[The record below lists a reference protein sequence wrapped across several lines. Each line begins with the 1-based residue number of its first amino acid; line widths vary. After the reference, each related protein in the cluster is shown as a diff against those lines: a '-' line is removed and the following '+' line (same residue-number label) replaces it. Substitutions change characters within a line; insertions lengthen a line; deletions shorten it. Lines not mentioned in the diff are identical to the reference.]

1 MSKRKLAKSNEEFDL
16 RFDQGEDIHD
26 LIDLSQATI
35 TKPGKNIRIMLDISE
50 SLIRE
55 IDEIRETIGVDRGAL
70 IKAWLYER
78 VIQEKSGK
86 GD

>member
-55 IDEIRETIGVDRGAL
+55 IDEIRETIGVERGAL
-70 IKAWLYER
+70 IKAWLHER
-78 VIQEKSGK
+78 VMQEKSGK

>member
-55 IDEIRETIGVDRGAL
+55 IDEIRETIGVERGAL
-70 IKAWLYER
+70 IKAWLNER
-78 VIQEKSGK
+78 VMQEKSGK